1 MDQSPALY
9 ANAFA
14 RKAWGSSSGGEAE
27 AARMVPELECEMH
40 QWASLGSMTSSRGPG
55 GEASSAPLVA
65 VNATLLDP
73 FTATWSVHYDAMPLD
88 AYAPFTAAELQAAA
102 AAVCGGASALSARGA
117 EGTAKGGAPPSGGSA
132 ACPGILC
139 TASMARLAAAV
150 AGFQAVVATQL
161 PVSFHVWLGDA
172 LELCVS
178 GGLSR
183 LSFDFIDTSNVVDHV
198 GLLGLL
204 AGGVPKRLARQPLA
218 RLRTDTMIWTAFA
231 DGLEEYVDK

>member
-1 MDQSPALY
+1 
-9 ANAFA
+9 
-14 RKAWGSSSGGEAE
+14 
-27 AARMVPELECEMH
+27 MVPELEREMH
-40 QWASLGSMTSSRGPG
+40 QWASLGCMTSSWGPDD
-55 GEASSAPLVA
+55 EASSAPLVA
-65 VNATLLDP
+65 VNVTLLDP

-172 LELCVS
+172 LELCVN

-183 LSFDFIDTSNVVDHV
+183 LSFDFIDTSNVIDHV

-231 DGLEEYVDK
+231 DSLEEYVDK